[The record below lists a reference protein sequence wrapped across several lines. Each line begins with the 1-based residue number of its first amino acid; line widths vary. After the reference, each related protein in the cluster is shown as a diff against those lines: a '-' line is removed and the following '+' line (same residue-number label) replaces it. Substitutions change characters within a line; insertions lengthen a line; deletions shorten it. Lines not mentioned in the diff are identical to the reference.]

1 MIELIVLTTIVLC
14 ASILVTRRIR
24 SRTEAIVAASIVFN
38 ALIVG
43 PIFLLGFTN
52 LLTRSILGATNILLS
67 GGIVVGCWVRG
78 GHTVMREL
86 PRRFLRLATAPLAG
100 VVGSAK
106 KRSLST
112 VIGLLTFVLFF
123 WLILTAYLAPTW
135 RDWDSLWYHEA
146 IIGFSIQNHGF
157 AKIDL
162 PMHLQ
167 AINGV
172 QRLCELTQLW
182 FGIFA
187 GRQLVDVANVLF
199 MPLQAASMF
208 GLAYRYTKDVAS
220 SVACASALVLIP
232 GFLRLA
238 QSTMVDPHSAALL
251 LAAAYFVTHESFDRR
266 RAAYSIIALTLA
278 VGAKIW
284 SIVPVGLLTLVLLV
298 RLFRHRREIS
308 NAVAALLALGAA
320 VGTIGMQA
328 LTYVR
333 NLVLFQNPFWPIVS
347 YDNPRLG
354 IHWKGAIEMS
364 PSNRFSLNDPFLVFY
379 EKMIGKPYTAT
390 GSHHNWQIDDYGF
403 AWAWVVLPLGAFCA
417 AFAVL
422 RWFFGAA
429 ATRVGFV
436 TTPEAQARA
445 RSAAV
450 LAVVAALSIGMSPA
464 IHIARYHVAAVGML
478 VACIAWFGGRRG
490 PRLAEAAALFAC
502 VGSIMMFYWAPRTAL
517 YSLIFRPSQLVEL
530 AKTKMP
536 KRELTDVGEPP
547 MMLSAVYEP
556 IGMVREQ
563 EIQAGDVVGFDHI
576 DYTALLWNNAY
587 SNKVVW
593 LSSPDPL
600 GEAERANAKWVY
612 TRGGTTLSSQLAK
625 ASNTWELI
633 GPLERERTGSVYRR
647 KR

>member
-1 MIELIVLTTIVLC
+1 MIALFALTALVLV
-14 ASILVTRRIR
+14 ASIVVTRRIR
-24 SRTEAIVAASIVFN
+24 SRTETVVAASLVFN
-38 ALIVG
+38 SLIVG
-43 PIFLLGFTN
+43 PIYALGFAN
-52 LLTRSILGATNILLS
+52 LLTKNILGATTILLS
-67 GGIVVGCWVRG
+67 GGIIAGHWIRG
-78 GHTVMREL
+78 GHRAVL
-86 PRRFLRLATAPLAG
+86 DVPKRFLRLATAPLAG
-100 VVGSAK
+100 VAGSAK

-112 VIGLLTFVLFF
+112 FIGLLTYVLFF
-123 WLILTAYLAPTW
+123 WLLLTAYLAPTW

-187 GRQLVDVANVLF
+187 GRQLVDVANVVF

-208 GLAYRYTKDVAS
+208 GLAHRYTKDVAA

-232 GFLRLA
+232 GFLRLV
-238 QSTMVDPHSAALL
+238 QSTMVDPQSAALL
-251 LAAAYFVTHESFDRR
+251 LAAAYFVTHETLDRR
-266 RAAYSIIALTLA
+266 RAVYSIIALTLA

-284 SIVPVGLLTLVLLV
+284 SIVPVGLLTLILLLRLV
-298 RLFRHRREIS
+298 RHRKAIG
-308 NAVAALLALGAA
+308 NANAALLALGAA

-347 YDNPRLG
+347 YENAKLG

-364 PSNRFSLNDPFLVFY
+364 PTKRFSLNDPFLVFY
-379 EKMIGKPYTAT
+379 EKMLGKPYTAT

-403 AWAWVVLPLGAFCA
+403 AWAWVVLPVAAFCA
-417 AFAVL
+417 ALAVL
-422 RWFFGAA
+422 RWFFGAWA
-429 ATRVGFV
+429 IRVGFV

-445 RSAAV
+445 RSAAA
-450 LAVVAALSIGMSPA
+450 LAIVAAVSIGLSPA
-464 IHIARYHVAAVGML
+464 VHIARYHVAALGML
-478 VACIAWFGGRRG
+478 VACICWFGGRKG

-502 VGSIMMFYWAPRTAL
+502 VGSIMMFYWAPRNAL
-517 YSLIFRPSQLVEL
+517 YSLVFRPSQLVEL
-530 AKTKMP
+530 AKTPMP
-536 KRELTDVGEPP
+536 KRELTDVGDPP

-556 IGMVREQ
+556 IGIVREQ
-563 EIQAGDVVGFDHI
+563 EIKAGDVVGFDHI

-593 LSSPDPL
+593 LSSQDPL

-612 TRGGTTLSSQLAK
+612 TRGGSTLSSQLSKAK
-625 ASNTWELI
+625 DTWELI